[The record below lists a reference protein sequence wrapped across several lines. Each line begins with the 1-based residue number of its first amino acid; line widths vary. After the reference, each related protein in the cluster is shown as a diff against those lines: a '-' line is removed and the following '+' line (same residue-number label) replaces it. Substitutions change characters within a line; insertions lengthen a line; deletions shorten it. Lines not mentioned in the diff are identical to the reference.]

1 MVMNDYLLY
10 QLKNPTNNEI
20 FYIGIT
26 TNLKKRMKYHYE
38 TSKKAFK
45 ANPYKARIIYDLKQH
60 GLKPISNIVFES
72 LSFHEAKELEVLA
85 ILALKFHGVNLTN
98 ISDGGDIVSEE
109 TRKKLSLMRKGKK
122 LSMEIRMAMSK
133 RLKGRLLSEEHK
145 KNISNALKGQKN
157 RIRGK
162 SPSEETKN
170 KIRENLKIK
179 MSGKGN
185 PNYGKRYSKDEKRKM
200 QIAML
205 GDELSSKLS
214 SYDFLHEQY
223 IILNKSAM
231 TIAVEIGTS
240 QPTVSK
246 ALRKLAIKK

>member
-1 MVMNDYLLY
+1 MNDYLLY

-145 KNISNALKGQKN
+145 KNISNALKGQKGSGIVSLLLN
-157 RIRGK
+157 PPGQEKKHIRHLPIDIG
-162 SPSEETKN
+162 N
-170 KIRENLKIK
+170 NIIDGNLIL
-179 MSGKGN
+179 
-185 PNYGKRYSKDEKRKM
+185 RVIF
-200 QIAML
+200 IA
-205 GDELSSKLS
+205 
-214 SYDFLHEQY
+214 
-223 IILNKSAM
+223 IIH
-231 TIAVEIGTS
+231 
-240 QPTVSK
+240 
-246 ALRKLAIKK
+246 